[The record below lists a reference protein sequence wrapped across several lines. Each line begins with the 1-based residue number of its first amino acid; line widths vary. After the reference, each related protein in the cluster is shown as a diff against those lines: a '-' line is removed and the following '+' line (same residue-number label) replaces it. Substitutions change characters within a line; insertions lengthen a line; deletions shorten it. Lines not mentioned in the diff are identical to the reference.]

1 MRFGEYLIKKGKV
14 EESELEDA
22 LKFQREE
29 HITLG
34 VLAIRENALNN
45 EQLSTILDYQREK
58 GGGLFGKIAIDLGFL
73 SKKVVDKLLIL
84 QKKKH
89 NLIGEILVL
98 YGAIGKEEME
108 EELRQ
113 FHEAAG
119 RKK

>member
-1 MRFGEYLIKKGKV
+1 M
-14 EESELEDA
+14 
-22 LKFQREE
+22 
-29 HITLG
+29 
-34 VLAIRENALNN
+34 
-45 EQLSTILDYQREK
+45 
-58 GGGLFGKIAIDLGFL
+58 GFL

-113 FHEAAG
+113 FHEAMG